1 MIADR
6 KNGPALPGCNGAQHQ
21 ALGTRRGDLFFP
33 SFSQIA
39 APHIFT

>member
-1 MIADR
+1 LLIGSTIR
-6 KNGPALPGCNGAQHQ
+6 RLLGCNGAQHQ

-39 APHIFT
+39 APHNST